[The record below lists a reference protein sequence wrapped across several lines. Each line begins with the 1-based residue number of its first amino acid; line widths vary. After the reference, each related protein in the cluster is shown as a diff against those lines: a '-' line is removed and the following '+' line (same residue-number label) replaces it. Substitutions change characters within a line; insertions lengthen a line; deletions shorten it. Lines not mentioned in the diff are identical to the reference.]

1 MLFVWQ
7 HDIFLWSIVPSI
19 DFLGEFGCFIE
30 LSLLQVAVYIFF
42 YFYMPPFENKF
53 TYQNFKKNEKR
64 GKGENLL

>member
-30 LSLLQVAVYIFF
+30 LSLLQVAVY
-42 YFYMPPFENKF
+42 PFENKF